1 MGIFYKKYRYRL
13 NVKITQQIKLQ
24 SVIGEKHLKSVG
36 AVAVSDVDAGNVAPN
51 SVAVC
56 AGTV

>member
-1 MGIFYKKYRYRL
+1 MGILYKKYRYRL

-51 SVAVC
+51 SVTVC